1 MDRIGIKGLYV
12 VATHGVNPEEKVKPQ
27 PFVLDV
33 ELRKDFTDAAIADDL
48 SKTVNYAKVCSLIME
63 IVTKNSYNLIEKLA
77 YECAFAIAE
86 KYPVKSVAVVVHK
99 PEAPV
104 AAKFRDISV
113 TAEVVR
119 EKVYLSLG
127 SSEGEK
133 KATLDAAIEKLKV
146 VRGVSVTKVS
156 SFMETE
162 PYGGVAQNGFLNCAV
177 ELDCLLSPDKLLV
190 KIHEIEDAAG
200 RVREKRWAD
209 RTLDIDIVFFGN
221 RVIAQEGLIVP
232 HPDYMNRDFVLK
244 PLAEIA
250 PEWVCP
256 LERKRI
262 ADMAAKF

>member
-162 PYGGVAQNGFLNCAV
+162 PYGGVAQN
-177 ELDCLLSPDKLLV
+177 
-190 KIHEIEDAAG
+190 
-200 RVREKRWAD
+200 
-209 RTLDIDIVFFGN
+209 VF
-221 RVIAQEGLIVP
+221 
-232 HPDYMNRDFVLK
+232 
-244 PLAEIA
+244 
-250 PEWVCP
+250 
-256 LERKRI
+256 
-262 ADMAAKF
+262 

>member
-1 MDRIGIKGLYV
+1 MAAYWLY
-12 VATHGVNPEEKVKPQ
+12 
-27 PFVLDV
+27 
-33 ELRKDFTDAAIADDL
+33 
-48 SKTVNYAKVCSLIME
+48 
-63 IVTKNSYNLIEKLA
+63 IE
-77 YECAFAIAE
+77 
-86 KYPVKSVAVVVHK
+86 
-99 PEAPV
+99 
-104 AAKFRDISV
+104 
-113 TAEVVR
+113 
-119 EKVYLSLG
+119 
-127 SSEGEK
+127 
-133 KATLDAAIEKLKV
+133 
-146 VRGVSVTKVS
+146 
-156 SFMETE
+156 
-162 PYGGVAQNGFLNCAV
+162 YGGVAQNGFLNCAV
-177 ELDCLLSPDKLLV
+177 ELDCLLSPDKLLG